1 MAAHVKGGGP
11 ATGPL
16 SLFKDDQ
23 FVRLWAIGGLAGAMR
38 WLEILVIGIYT
49 FQVSGS
55 PFLVAAML
63 IARMAPM
70 IFFGTIIGAIVED
83 MDRRRVQIGAC
94 TLMTLCAITC
104 AAAATID
111 IISFPFLAGAAFL
124 SGLGWSTDFPVR
136 RTMIGGAVTPDQLG
150 TAMSFESATNSATR
164 MIGPLI
170 GGSVYQ
176 VLGLEGAYA
185 IAAVGYALTILFAF
199 GLAPL
204 QPSRP
209 RGRRESLLPLLKAGF
224 SYARSNNVIIGVFL
238 ITVTL
243 NLFGFAYTAIIPV
256 WAVENFQADPVFV
269 GLLASAEGGGAVLGS
284 LTLAFWARPAH
295 SRRLF
300 LIGAV
305 VFFIGLLM
313 ASKLSLYGVAL
324 LVLFGAGVGIAAF
337 GAMQSTLV
345 LRETAP
351 EFRSRVMGVLA
362 ACIGTGPLGVL
373 NIGLISEL
381 TSASTAMALSS
392 AFGLTLIAL
401 VTWRLPSIRR

>member
-1 MAAHVKGGGP
+1 M
-11 ATGPL
+11 
-16 SLFKDDQ
+16 
-23 FVRLWAIGGLAGAMR
+23 
-38 WLEILVIGIYT
+38 
-49 FQVSGS
+49 
-55 PFLVAAML
+55 
-63 IARMAPM
+63 
-70 IFFGTIIGAIVED
+70 
-83 MDRRRVQIGAC
+83 
-94 TLMTLCAITC
+94 
-104 AAAATID
+104 
-111 IISFPFLAGAAFL
+111 
-124 SGLGWSTDFPVR
+124 
-136 RTMIGGAVTPDQLG
+136 
-150 TAMSFESATNSATR
+150 
-164 MIGPLI
+164 
-170 GGSVYQ
+170 
-176 VLGLEGAYA
+176 
-185 IAAVGYALTILFAF
+185 
-199 GLAPL
+199 
-204 QPSRP
+204 
-209 RGRRESLLPLLKAGF
+209 
-224 SYARSNNVIIGVFL
+224 
-238 ITVTL
+238 
-243 NLFGFAYTAIIPV
+243 
-256 WAVENFQADPVFV
+256 
-269 GLLASAEGGGAVLGS
+269 LASAEGGGAVLGS